1 MTSSEL
7 KTKFFDY
14 FQARGH
20 KIIDSASLLPEN
32 DPSVL
37 FITAGMQPL
46 VPYLMGEKHPEG
58 TRLANVQKC
67 LRTDDIDEVGDT
79 THHTFFEMLGNWS
92 LGDYFKQ
99 EVIEYSTEFLLGIL
113 KLDKEKIGISIFGG
127 NDDVKEADLES
138 EKHWLDQSFAKER
151 IQHVKE
157 NWWGPAGETGP
168 CGPDTEMF
176 YWVGPD
182 KAPKVFDENNPG
194 WVEIWND
201 VLMQYNKTADGKYDL
216 LKQKN
221 VDTGMGL
228 ERTLAVLNGLDDNYR
243 TELFWPI
250 IESIEKLSGLKYGDK
265 SDAEHLK
272 EDGQCW
278 VDTRKAFRIIA
289 DHIRTAV
296 FVLGDHKGVT
306 PSNKDQGY
314 ILRRIIRR
322 SIRFGK
328 QVGIKDNFASK
339 LAQVVIPI
347 YQDDYPE
354 LKHNSSLIISEL
366 KKEEIKFDE
375 TLEKGL
381 QLFDKLVK
389 QNKLDEKATFIL
401 FTTYGFPIEMTLE
414 MASEKGIK
422 LDEQKIDTE
431 LKQHQDLSRTA
442 SAGMFKGGL
451 ADDSENT
458 KRHHTAAHLL
468 LEALRITL
476 GDHVQQK
483 GSNIN
488 EDRIRFDFSHDEK
501 MTDEQKQK
509 VEDIVNEQ
517 INKAMPIHFEEMT
530 VDQAKKIGATGVFE
544 HKYGDKVK
552 VYFMGDFSKEIC
564 GGPHVDNT
572 SQLGQF
578 KIKKEQSSSAGV
590 RRIKATLT

>member
-221 VDTGMGL
+221 IDTGMGL